1 MSGYKQM
8 LIDVGVSQE
17 QMQQI
22 TDIDNVIEF
31 DSDIYHRST
40 SKIHGVGIFAS
51 EYINQG
57 SIIGLGTIDKKYRT
71 ILSRWVN
78 HSDDCNAKFYYT
90 KAGDLI
96 MLAIKNIDANE
107 EILVNY
113 REHSLEKAYY
123 V

>member
-1 MSGYKQM
+1 M
-8 LIDVGVSQE
+8 QE
-17 QMQQI
+17 NN
-22 TDIDNVIEF
+22 DI
-31 DSDIYHRST
+31 IYDTR
-40 SKIHGVGIFAS
+40 KDFFK
-51 EYINQG
+51 E
-57 SIIGLGTIDKKYRT
+57 
-71 ILSRWVN
+71 N